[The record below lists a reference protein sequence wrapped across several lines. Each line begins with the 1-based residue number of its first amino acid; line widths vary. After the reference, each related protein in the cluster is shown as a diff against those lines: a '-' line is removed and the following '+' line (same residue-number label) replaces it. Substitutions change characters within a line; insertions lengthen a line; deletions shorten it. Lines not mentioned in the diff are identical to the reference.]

1 MKILW
6 YLFLFFSTSSIAQFP
21 QTPKALKYSTKDGLS
36 FGIVNSIVQDNN
48 GFMWIAT
55 DDGLNRF
62 DGISFRIFRHDSEEK
77 FSLPG
82 NYINT
87 VFKDSHGQLWITSR
101 KGLLKFDA
109 SQEHFYPQSLYNG
122 QNMDEDISSISE
134 AKNGNLWIS
143 SSLHGVFN
151 FNPQTG
157 KTINYRMT
165 NTTGMRSNT
174 ILVTLE
180 DSQGLVWLGSHTN
193 GISVFQQNN
202 NKLRPYP
209 IKNIELLNN
218 YRINSIFEDSNH
230 QIWLATFDGI
240 YFFDRKSNSISK

>member
-87 VFKDSHGQLWITSR
+87 VFKDSRGQLWITSR

-122 QNMDEDISSISE
+122 QNMDEDISSISKLKMVISGFHLLYMGYLILTHKQ
-134 AKNGNLWIS
+134 AKQSIT
-143 SSLHGVFN
+143 VC
-151 FNPQTG
+151 P
-157 KTINYRMT
+157 IPRACVA
-165 NTTGMRSNT
+165 
-174 ILVTLE
+174 IL
-180 DSQGLVWLGSHTN
+180 
-193 GISVFQQNN
+193 F
-202 NKLRPYP
+202 
-209 IKNIELLNN
+209 
-218 YRINSIFEDSNH
+218 
-230 QIWLATFDGI
+230 
-240 YFFDRKSNSISK
+240 